1 MQVADAVDT
10 PLSADK
16 VLARLYRLVNT
27 PLTLGMGY
35 AELLAEDPLLPENL
49 RPMAHDLRQHI
60 EEVARLLQDCVDIGH
75 VGGAY

>member
-1 MQVADAVDT
+1 MQIADAVDT
-10 PLSADK
+10 QPNSAQA
-16 VLARLYRLVNT
+16 LARIHRLVDT
-27 PLTLGMGY
+27 PLTLGIGY

-49 RPMAHDLRQHI
+49 RPMAHDVRQHI

>member
-35 AELLAEDPLLPENL
+35 AELLVEDYKI
-49 RPMAHDLRQHI
+49 RQY
-60 EEVARLLQDCVDIGH
+60 VDKRLNRTPPFAAVLSCT
-75 VGGAY
+75 